1 MFNSEITV
9 WSEVL
14 HPLLLL
20 LGLSPKVI
28 HSYVQCVIE
37 IPRHHEQRILV
48 HGWFKDVLRSL
59 MFLIDG
65 RLRLFWRGY
74 APRCAITVLMGSS
87 MSDRHIMTYSVH
99 SWISSTRSRK
109 FTIELRELLISTQCL
124 CSALAISSLR
134 PNSPISHV
142 VRSLC
147 HSALIHELLSKFI
160 NIWHLSW
167 TPLHCLFALY

>member
-1 MFNSEITV
+1 MNNSEITV
-9 WSEVL
+9 WFEVL

-48 HGWFKDVLRSL
+48 HSWFKDVLRSL
-59 MFLIDG
+59 MSLIHG
-65 RLRLFWRGY
+65 RLRPFWRGY
-74 APRCAITVLMGSS
+74 APRCAITVLLGSS
-87 MSDRHIMTYSVH
+87 MSDRHIMPYSMH
-99 SWISSTRSRK
+99 SWISSTGSRK
-109 FTIELRELLISTQCL
+109 FAIELRELLISAQCL
-124 CSALAISSLR
+124 CSALAICSLG
-134 PNSPISHV
+134 PNSPIFHV

-160 NIWHLSW
+160 NVWHLSW
-167 TPLHCLFALY
+167 TPPHSLFALY